1 MAGRDGIGLPLCR
14 LIASEDMGIFI
25 EVDFLVISFLLFALA
40 IWKKVYV
47 LSIHHSNDDYR
58 LQIPRL
64 VRHVPGLLILLHKQ
78 QNINLPRS
86 EMISICAFARLS
98 NSWT

>member
-1 MAGRDGIGLPLCR
+1 
-14 LIASEDMGIFI
+14 MGIFI
-25 EVDFLVISFLLFALA
+25 EVNFLAMTFLLFTLT
-40 IWKKVYV
+40 IRKKVYV
-47 LSIHHSNDDYR
+47 LGIHHSNDDYR

-86 EMISICAFARLS
+86 EMISFVLS
-98 NSWT
+98 RGCLIGGLREDQVLTGLSL